1 MSSSRTTNRGVG
13 VVLGVAACV
22 LVASVVARAQRG
34 GGGGAAGPPIVPTT
48 ASSLVSHP
56 ELYVGQQVSLLG
68 TVEQTLTRTTFT
80 VVQGKTPMQKDL
92 LVIAPNLQTA
102 PETNAYVT
110 VVGEAVRFDPAEVAR
125 RLRGYTL
132 DLPPDVIEK
141 YKGQPAVFAT
151 AVINAANTD
160 LAKKPIVPPTPEEEA
175 LDKLMKQVSPGF
187 TALRQSLDSS
197 TTNTALEK
205 AKELKGYF
213 GEVQTFFTKRNTAD
227 AIGWATEAQK
237 LTDTIG
243 MAATA
248 GKWDD
253 AKAAATTLNGLCG
266 QCHTAHRERMD
277 DGTYRVKG

>member
-1 MSSSRTTNRGVG
+1 
-13 VVLGVAACV
+13 
-22 LVASVVARAQRG
+22 VVARAQRG
-34 GGGGAAGPPIVPTT
+34 GGGAPAGPPIVPTT
-48 ASSLVSHP
+48 ASSLVAHP
-56 ELYVGQQVSLLG
+56 ELYVGQQVSLMG
-68 TVEQTLTRTTFT
+68 TVERTITRTTFT
-80 VVQGKTPMQKDL
+80 MVQGKTTMQKDL

-102 PETNAYVT
+102 PEASSYIT
-110 VVGEAVRFDPAEVAR
+110 VVGDAIKFDPAEVTR

-132 DLPPDVIEK
+132 DLPADLVEK
-141 YKGQPAVFAT
+141 YKGQPVVLAT

-160 LAKKPIVPPTPEEEA
+160 LAKKPIVPPTPEEDA
-175 LDKLMKQVSPGF
+175 LDKVMKQVSPDF

-197 TTNTALEK
+197 TTATALEK
-205 AKELKGYF
+205 AKALKGYF
-213 GEVQTFFTKRNTAD
+213 GEVQTFFTKRNSAD
-227 AIGWATEAQK
+227 AIAWTTDAQK
-237 LTDTIG
+237 LADTIG